1 MAHAKWIFLPDAHTQ
16 PDGPLQLG
24 TILSSP
30 NDLDTIVLRGPPPD
44 PNMVITY
51 KKTGYHPFEQ
61 RNLRKQS
68 SLLSTFLDKTLGFQ
82 GAHSDEKLENF
93 EVQLDTIYFD
103 PSVQYVV
110 ACLQR
115 EEARAWI
122 KSHNS
127 RRPLYLVIGIQIAQ
141 GAQIRREF
149 TEGSSSSLYAQ
160 GTTHETFQS
169 GMPVELLSSPLGTT
183 AVSGLSS
190 ATFSENFVFAYRLRK
205 LNIKAKSLL
214 YNRPL
219 EDPQHSNIPQA
230 LGVPVPASRAAEER
244 EIRTFTVPGEKGDE
258 NSLHIQEEDVDA
270 EELDRPLR
278 ILSLDGGG
286 VRGISSLLLLQDVM
300 NEIADEEKEKTQKE
314 AERLHHAEEV
324 TEAQKEET
332 STPIRPCDYFDLI
345 CGTSTGG
352 LIAIMLGRLGLV
364 SNKLYIQLT
373 LCSLYTDSR
382 RLHSEV

>member
-1 MAHAKWIFLPDAHTQ
+1 MAHATWILLPDAHTQ

-30 NDLDTIVLRGPPPD
+30 KDLDSIVLCGPPPD
-44 PNMVITY
+44 PNLVSTY
-51 KKTGYHPFEQ
+51 KETGYHYSEW
-61 RNLRKQS
+61 RKLSKQS
-68 SLLSTFLDKTLGFQ
+68 SLLSIFLDTTLGSQ
-82 GAHSDEKLENF
+82 GAHSQEKLENF
-93 EVQLDTIYFD
+93 EMQCDVLDTIQFI

-110 ACLQR
+110 ACLQS

-127 RRPLYLVIGIQIAQ
+127 RRPLYLVTGIQIAQ
-141 GAQIRREF
+141 GARIRRES
-149 TEGSSSSLYAQ
+149 TEGGSSSLGVQ
-160 GTTHETFQS
+160 GNIHPTFQS
-169 GMPVELLSSPLGTT
+169 GVPVELLSSPLGTT

-205 LNIKAKSLL
+205 LNIKEAKSLL
-214 YNRPL
+214 RNQPP
-219 EDPQHSNIPQA
+219 ENPQHSNIPQA
-230 LGVPVPASRAAEER
+230 LGVPAPASRPAEER
-244 EIRTFTVPGEKGDE
+244 EIRTFTVPGEKGEE

-364 SNKLYIQLT
+364 SKKLSIYN
-373 LCSLYTDSR
+373 
-382 RLHSEV
+382 